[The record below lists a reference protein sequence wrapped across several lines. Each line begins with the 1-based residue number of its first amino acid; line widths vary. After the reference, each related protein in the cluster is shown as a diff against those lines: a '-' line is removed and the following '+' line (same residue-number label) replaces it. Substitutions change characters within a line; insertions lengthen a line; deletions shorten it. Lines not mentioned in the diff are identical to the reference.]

1 MKHSYKLVNFHPSG
15 YSPNPAILTI
25 QHFHQRSDC
34 QCEDVKFI
42 MVFEKVFEAKM
53 IVGHGRFVLHRY
65 DLSTELLGAYQLRT
79 THPPEGVDLYTR
91 DILRESARTDIPVK
105 LLVDKDGFVLRA
117 EIYHEYLDD
126 IKNKKKPS

>member
-1 MKHSYKLVNFHPSG
+1 MKHSYKLVNFHPPG

-34 QCEDVKFI
+34 QCEDGKFI

-53 IVGHGRFVLHRY
+53 NTGHGRFVLHRY
-65 DLSTELLGAYQLRT
+65 DLSAELLGAYQLHT
-79 THPPEGVDLYTR
+79 THSPEGVDLYIR
-91 DILRESARTDIPVK
+91 DILREGARTNTPVK

-117 EIYHEYLDD
+117 EIYHEYWDD
-126 IKNKKKPS
+126 IDNKKKPS

>member
-1 MKHSYKLVNFHPSG
+1 
-15 YSPNPAILTI
+15 
-25 QHFHQRSDC
+25 
-34 QCEDVKFI
+34 
-42 MVFEKVFEAKM
+42 MVFESVTEARM
-53 IVGHGRFVLHRY
+53 NAGHGRFILRRY
-65 DLSTELLGAYQLRT
+65 DSSADLLGVYQLQT

>member
-1 MKHSYKLVNFHPSG
+1 
-15 YSPNPAILTI
+15 
-25 QHFHQRSDC
+25 
-34 QCEDVKFI
+34 
-42 MVFEKVFEAKM
+42 MVFESVTEARM
-53 IVGHGRFVLHRY
+53 NVGHGRFILRRY
-65 DLSTELLGAYQLRT
+65 DSSADLLGAYQLQT
-79 THPPEGVDLYTR
+79 THPPEGVDLYIR

>member
-1 MKHSYKLVNFHPSG
+1 
-15 YSPNPAILTI
+15 
-25 QHFHQRSDC
+25 
-34 QCEDVKFI
+34 

-53 IVGHGRFVLHRY
+53 NTGHGRFVLHRY
-65 DLSTELLGAYQLRT
+65 DLSNELLGAYQLPT
-79 THPPEGVDLYTR
+79 AHSPEGADLYTR
-91 DILRESARTDIPVK
+91 GILRECERTGTPVK